1 MQIKLI
7 QSLAEL
13 DGLAAEWN
21 ELALQNHVVSP
32 FLQLEFQ
39 RAWWHLKGGGE
50 WKKTDLFILAG
61 YGDSGELVGIAPL
74 FRSGEEGS
82 QKLLFIGSH
91 EIADFLDIICAQSNL
106 QTFISAIIDFLLR
119 DANTQWES
127 LDLWNLLAESKS
139 IDTLQNISAERG
151 LEFSNEL
158 LESSP
163 IIALPKSFDD
173 YLESLSG
180 RDGKEMRRKLRK
192 AARYPLPIDLE
203 ILGQNDD
210 YEQGVND
217 FFALMAMEKHKAEFL
232 QGEMREQMQSI
243 GQAAFAGGWGQLAF
257 LRVGEQRLAAY
268 FNFDYANRI
277 WAYNSGFNPE
287 HSELS
292 PGLLLTAK
300 MVEWCIE
307 NGRETFDF
315 MRGDEDYKYRV
326 GGLDRY
332 VQRVRISR

>member
-1 MQIKLI
+1 MRIKLI

-21 ELALQNHVVSP
+21 ELALQNHIISP
-32 FLQLEFQ
+32 FLQFEFQ

-50 WKKTDLFILAG
+50 WKKTDLFVLAG
-61 YGDSGELVGIAPL
+61 YGDSGELLGIAPL
-74 FRSGEEGS
+74 FRSDEDGS

-91 EIADFLDIICAQSNL
+91 EIADFLDFICAPSNL
-106 QTFISAIIDFLLR
+106 QNFIFAIIDFFLR
-119 DANTQWES
+119 DTNTQWES

-139 IDTLQNISAERG
+139 IDTLQTIAAERG
-151 LEFSNEL
+151 LEFSNVR

-163 IIALPKSFDD
+163 IVALPKSFDY

-192 AARYPLPIDLE
+192 AARYPLSIDLE

-210 YEQGVND
+210 FDEALTE

-232 QGEMREQMQSI
+232 QGGMRAQMQSI

-257 LRVGEQRLAAY
+257 LRVGNQRVAAY

-277 WAYNSGFNPE
+277 WAYNSGFNPQ

-292 PGLLLTAK
+292 PGSLLTAK

-307 NGRETFDF
+307 NGRVAFDF

-326 GGLDRY
+326 GGQDRY